1 MVSNEIGNAELS
13 VGDIPSFK
21 ETWSRIEPFALT
33 FDGYQYW
40 GSIEKCAEIAARPP
54 ATLTHLRTCL
64 FFEARR
70 WAHQGNQ
77 PDPQAMKRIRAL
89 LFAIKE
95 KVRSGD
101 LR

>member
-1 MVSNEIGNAELS
+1 VGTEIGNSELS

-33 FDGYQYW
+33 FDGYGYW
-40 GSIEKCAEIAARPP
+40 GSIEKCAEVAARPP

-70 WAHQGNQ
+70 WLHQGKQ
-77 PDPQAMKRIRAL
+77 PDAQSMKRIRAL

>member
-1 MVSNEIGNAELS
+1 MNVDVANTELS

-21 ETWSRIEPFALT
+21 EEWKNIQPFALT
-33 FDGYQYW
+33 FDGYRYW
-40 GSIEKCAEIAARPP
+40 GSIDKCAEVAAKPP

-70 WAHQGNQ
+70 WAHLGKQ
-77 PDPQAMKRIRAL
+77 PDAAAMKRIRAL
-89 LFAIKE
+89 VFAIKE
-95 KVRSGD
+95 KVRAGD

>member
-1 MVSNEIGNAELS
+1 MSEDVANAQLS
-13 VGDIPSFK
+13 VADIPSFM
-21 ETWSRIEPFALT
+21 ESWSRIEPFALT

-40 GSIEKCAEIAARPP
+40 GSIDKCAEVAAKTP

-70 WAHQGNQ
+70 WSHLKKQ
-77 PDPQAMKRIRAL
+77 PDEKALKRIRAL
-89 LFAIKE
+89 VFAIKE
-95 KVRSGD
+95 KVKNGD

>member
-1 MVSNEIGNAELS
+1 MSEEVANAQLS
-13 VGDIPSFK
+13 VADIPSFM
-21 ETWSRIEPFALT
+21 EAWSRIEPFALT

-40 GSIEKCAEIAARPP
+40 GSIDKCAEVAAKTP

-70 WAHQGNQ
+70 WSHLKKQ
-77 PDPQAMKRIRAL
+77 PDEKALKRIRAL
-89 LFAIKE
+89 VFAIKE
-95 KVRSGD
+95 KVKNGD

>member
-1 MVSNEIGNAELS
+1 MGNDIGNAELS
-13 VGDIPSFK
+13 LGDIPSFK
-21 ETWSRIEPFALT
+21 ETWPRIEPFALT
-33 FDGYQYW
+33 FDGYKYW
-40 GSIEKCAEIAARPP
+40 GTIEKCAEVAARSP

-70 WAHQGNQ
+70 WAHQSSE
-77 PDPQAMKRIRAL
+77 PDARSMKRIRAL

-95 KVRSGD
+95 KVKSGD

>member
-1 MVSNEIGNAELS
+1 MGTEIGNAELS

-21 ETWSRIEPFALT
+21 ESWSGIEPFALT

-40 GSIEKCAEIAARPP
+40 GSIEKCAEVAARPP

-70 WAHQGNQ
+70 WAAQGKQ
-77 PDPQAMKRIRAL
+77 PDAQAMKRIRAL
-89 LFAIKE
+89 VFAIKE
-95 KVRSGD
+95 KVRSGNV
-101 LR
+101 R

>member
-21 ETWSRIEPFALT
+21 ETWPRIEPFALT

-40 GSIEKCAEIAARPP
+40 GSIEKCAEIASKPP
-54 ATLTHLRTCL
+54 GTLTHLRTCL

-95 KVRSGD
+95 KVISGD

>member
-1 MVSNEIGNAELS
+1 VTSEIGNAELS

-21 ETWSRIEPFALT
+21 ETWSHIEPFALT
-33 FDGYQYW
+33 FDGYGYW
-40 GSIEKCAEIAARPP
+40 GSIEKCAEIASRPP
-54 ATLTHLRTCL
+54 ATLTQLRTCL

-70 WAHQGNQ
+70 WRHLGTQ
-77 PDPQAMKRIRAL
+77 PDASAMKRIRAL
-89 LFAIKE
+89 VFAIQE